1 MEPIARFSTNQP
13 PESNRNGLLGL
24 ACLASLVACMAFDT
38 SSAFGADWPTF
49 RNTSSNAAASSETIN
64 LPLTLAWH
72 TALPV
77 VEENGAV
84 VAGGV
89 AYMSSIDGHLYAFTI
104 ATGVAVPGFPVVTAG
119 SFGTPA
125 VDLANGKV
133 YQLAGSSLFAFNLNG
148 SPAWTAPVGSAGTS
162 YNQGPIIDGGFVYV
176 KAGGNLL
183 KYNSAGVQQFSVPCP
198 GGNSQPAI
206 SGSFV
211 YSNSEASQIQKFDK
225 ATGTQAIGGGF
236 PISTPVS
243 SGSSL
248 TVADGL
254 IFYKA
259 DLLYVYK
266 ISDGTLAWSKPDGG
280 LASPPVNDSPAV
292 SGGAVYTFGFNDSFL
307 YAFDE
312 NTGATLPGFPSV
324 ALCPVG
330 RNWAS
335 PSVAGDKVFIGAGTS
350 QNLVVLG
357 AAGTSSAG
365 QVLASYPTFSA
376 DAQGFDTCSV
386 VISGGFVFAMLDG
399 GGLYAFAASGTTV
412 QGGITIN
419 GGAACT
425 TSANVVLS
433 INNFGDSSITQM
445 IISESPFFT
454 GAVYEPYAPTKSWTL
469 SAGFGLK
476 TVYLK
481 LKTSGGAES
490 NVFSATID
498 YEATC
503 QGGPT
508 PTPTPPTPTGTPTPT
523 RTPTGPPPVVPTLST
538 PMLALL
544 LVGLA
549 LAALLVLKR
558 PA

>member
-1 MEPIARFSTNQP
+1 MEPIARFNTNQL

-24 ACLASLVACMAFDT
+24 ACLASLVAFMAFST
-38 SSAFGADWPTF
+38 SSAFGADWPTW
-49 RNTSSNAAASSETIN
+49 RNTASNAAASSETIN
-64 LPLTLAWH
+64 LPLTLGWH
-72 TALPV
+72 TTAPR

-84 VAGGV
+84 VAGGI
-89 AYMSSIDGHLYAFTI
+89 AYMSSNDGQLYAFTV
-104 ATGVAVPGFPVVTAG
+104 ATGVAVPGFPVMTAG
-119 SFGTPA
+119 NFGTPA

-148 SPAWTAPVGSAGTS
+148 SSAWTAAVGAVGTN

-183 KYNSAGVQQFSVPCP
+183 KYNSAGVQQYSVACP
-198 GGNSQPAI
+198 GGNTQPAI

-211 YSNSEASQIQKFDK
+211 YSNSEAATIRKYDK
-225 ATGTQAIGGGF
+225 ATGAEVLGGGF
-236 PISTPVS
+236 PISPPAS
-243 SGSSL
+243 SSSSL

-259 DLLYVYK
+259 DQLYVYK
-266 ISDGTLAWSKPDGG
+266 ISDGTLAWAKPDGG
-280 LASPPVNDSPAV
+280 LASPPVNGSPAV
-292 SGGAVYTFGFNDSFL
+292 SGGAVYTYGWNDSFL

-324 ALCPVG
+324 ALSPTG

-350 QNLVVLG
+350 QKLVVLG

-365 QVLASYPTFSA
+365 QVLASYPTFSS
-376 DAQGFDTCSV
+376 DAQGFDTCSPL
-386 VISGGFVFAMLDG
+386 ISDGWVFAMLDG
-399 GGLYAFAASGTTV
+399 GGLYAFFASGTAPPN
-412 QGGITIN
+412 GGIKIN

-433 INNFGDSSITQM
+433 INNFGDASITQM
-445 IISESPFFT
+445 IISENPFFT
-454 GAVYEPYAPTKSWTL
+454 GAVYEPYAATKNWTL

-476 TVYLK
+476 TVYAK
-481 LKTSGGAES
+481 LKTSGGVES

-498 YEATC
+498 YEAVC
-503 QGGPT
+503 QGAPT
-508 PTPTPPTPTGTPTPT
+508 PTPTVAPATAPIP
-523 RTPTGPPPVVPTLST
+523 VPTLDGGSLT
-538 PMLALL
+538 F
-544 LVGLA
+544 LA
-549 LAALLVLKR
+549 LALAVAGMLVAKRLLK
-558 PA
+558 

>member
-1 MEPIARFSTNQP
+1 MERPARFTTNQP
-13 PESNRNGLLGL
+13 PENNRSLLGL
-24 ACLASLVACMAFDT
+24 VCLASLVACMAFAT

-49 RNTSSNAAASSETIN
+49 RNTPSNAGASSETIN

-72 TALPV
+72 TTAPI

-84 VAGGV
+84 VAGGI
-89 AYMSSIDGHLYAFTI
+89 AYMSSNDGHLYAFTV
-104 ATGVAVPGFPVVTAG
+104 ATGVAVPGFPVVTA
-119 SFGTPA
+119 SNFGTPA

-148 SPAWTAPVGSAGTS
+148 SSAWTATVGAVGNK
-162 YNQGPIIDGGFVYV
+162 YNQGPQVDGGFVYV

-183 KYNSAGVQQFSVPCP
+183 KYNSAGVQQFSVPCL
-198 GGNSQPAI
+198 GGNTQPALD
-206 SGSFV
+206 GSFV
-211 YSNSEASQIQKFDK
+211 YSNSEAGAIQKFDK
-225 ATGTQAIGGGF
+225 ATGTVVTGGGF
-236 PISTPVS
+236 PITTAS

-254 IFYKA
+254 IFHKA
-259 DLLYVYK
+259 DQLYVYK
-266 ISDGTLAWSKPDGG
+266 ISDGTLAWAKPDGG
-280 LASPPVNDSPAV
+280 LASPPVNVSPAV
-292 SGGAVYTFGFNDSFL
+292 SGGAVYTYGWNDSFL

-324 ALCPVG
+324 ALSAPG

-365 QVLASYPTFSA
+365 QVLASYPTFSS
-376 DAQGFDTCSV
+376 DPQGFDTCSPL
-386 VISGGFVFAMLDG
+386 ISGGFVFAMLDG
-399 GGLYAFAASGTTV
+399 GGLYAFSASGTTV

-425 TSANVVLS
+425 TSADVVLS

-454 GAVYEPYAPTKSWTL
+454 GAVYEPYAATKNWTL

-508 PTPTPPTPTGTPTPT
+508 PTPTPTVVAPTVTPTLAAVT
-523 RTPTGPPPVVPTLST
+523 VPTLSF
-538 PMLALL
+538 PML
-544 LVGLA
+544 GL
-549 LAALLVLKR
+549 LAAAVAAAALVVLMR
-558 PA
+558 R

>member
-1 MEPIARFSTNQP
+1 MKRPARFTTNQP
-13 PESNRNGLLGL
+13 PENNRSLLGL
-24 ACLASLVACMAFDT
+24 ACVASLVACMAFAA
-38 SSAFGADWPTF
+38 SSAFGADWPMF
-49 RNTSSNAAASSETIN
+49 RNTSSNAGASSETIT

-72 TALPV
+72 TAAPR

-89 AYMSSIDGHLYAFTI
+89 AYMSSSDGHLYAFTV
-104 ATGVAVPGFPVVTAG
+104 ATGVAVPGFPVTTA
-119 SFGTPA
+119 SNFGTPA
-125 VDLANGKV
+125 VDLANGKI
-133 YQLAGSSLFAFNLNG
+133 YQLAGSSLYAFNLNG
-148 SPAWTAPVGSAGTS
+148 SSAWTATVGSPGTH
-162 YNQGPIIDGGFVYV
+162 YNQGPTIDGGFVYV

-183 KYNSAGVQQFSVPCP
+183 KYDSAGVQQYSVPCP
-198 GGNSQPAI
+198 GSDTQPAI

-211 YSNSEASQIQKFDK
+211 YSNSEAGSIQKFDK
-225 ATGTQAIGGGF
+225 ATGTQVIGGGF
-236 PISTPVS
+236 PITTALSST
-243 SGSSL
+243 SL
-248 TVADGL
+248 TVVDGF
-254 IFYKA
+254 IFHKA
-259 DLLYVYK
+259 DQLYAYK
-266 ISDGTLAWSKPDGG
+266 ISDGTLAWAKPDGG

-292 SGGAVYTFGFNDSFL
+292 SGGAVYTYGWSDSFL

-324 ALCPVG
+324 ALSPPG

-376 DAQGFDTCSV
+376 DTQGFDTCSP

-454 GAVYEPYAPTKSWTL
+454 GAVYEPYAATKNWTL

-498 YEATC
+498 YEAVC

-508 PTPTPPTPTGTPTPT
+508 PTVTPTVVVPTVTPTLA
-523 RTPTGPPPVVPTLST
+523 PVTVPTLSF
-538 PMLALL
+538 PML
-544 LVGLA
+544 GL
-549 LAALLVLKR
+549 LAAAVAAAALVVLMR
-558 PA
+558 R